1 MRIVVLHSDVP
12 ADAPPDEQ
20 DTLVQAAAVEAALKA
35 RGHEVTSACFVL
47 DPVQLRAMLKDARAD
62 IVFNLVESVW
72 GRGVYAALG
81 AQMLSEIGIP
91 FTGASAAT
99 IAATTDKMLSKRV
112 LLAAKLPTAPWVE
125 GPDFSGLREGEKWI
139 VKSVDEDAS
148 LGLDDGAVV
157 TTVAEAQAR
166 AQRCGARFGG
176 RWFAEAFLDG
186 REFNVAMYEHDGKVV
201 VLPIGEMVF
210 EEWSADK
217 PRIVGYSAKWHEE
230 THEYNGTPR
239 VFGWGAQEPELYKN
253 LERLS
258 RACWDLFGCRGY
270 TRVDFRLDT
279 DNRPFVLEVN
289 ANPCLSPEAGF
300 AAAAEEG
307 GVEYGDLVGHIL
319 RTAA

>member
-1 MRIVVLHSDVP
+1 MRILVLHSDVP

-35 RGHEVTSACFVL
+35 QGHEVTRAAFVL
-47 DPVQLRAMLKDARAD
+47 DPSRLEAMLKDARAD
-62 IVFNLVESVW
+62 VVFNLVESVW

-112 LLAAKLPTAPWVE
+112 LLAARLPTAPWVE
-125 GPDFSGLREGEKWI
+125 GPDFDDLSEGERWI

-157 TTVAEAQAR
+157 TTVAEARAR
-166 AQRCGARFGG
+166 AERCGERYGG

-186 REFNVAMYEHDGKVV
+186 REFNVAMYEHDGEVV

-210 EEWSADK
+210 EEWNEDK

-239 VFGWGAQEPELYKN
+239 VFGWGAQEPELYRT
-253 LERLS
+253 LEQLS
-258 RACWDLFGCRGY
+258 RSCWEVFGCRGY

-279 DNRPFVLEVN
+279 DNRPFILEVN

-307 GVEYGDLVGHIL
+307 GIEYGDLVRHIL
-319 RTAA
+319 RAAV